1 MKYLLCLFLAGCASA
16 PYDAQYCVRYEG
28 KRCSAWVIGAK

>member
-16 PYDAQYCVRYEG
+16 PYDAQYCVSG
-28 KRCSAWVIGAK
+28 GARCSAWVIGTK